1 MSFIIRSEGVV
12 WRLLS
17 YIPGKVTYC
26 LLWRVDQTNPTLSYG
41 VVEAVFKS
49 YLETQTLDAVSRKLL
64 LEIIRSGLR
73 RDQ

>member
-1 MSFIIRSEGVV
+1 M
-12 WRLLS
+12 
-17 YIPGKVTYC
+17 
-26 LLWRVDQTNPTLSYG
+26 RVDQTNPTLSYG